1 MRKRMTIEER
11 IEKRRGKLLGHF
23 GTGLVWTPRVL
34 RIDPEW
40 ARQIYCLGKTWEFRR
55 AAQPLNRVYLLE
67 TAPANA
73 ITGFVLF
80 DEAVGRPRGDI
91 LQGVKRFSNAR
102 IDSPGRNAK
111 KFLEKYAKAHETVWA
126 HHIVL
131 VAMFE
136 HPVMAGADDGRGLWM
151 DIPANPIEGPS
162 VSFKEERG
170 FFRLMEDLHDG
181 RHEFWR
187 WDDPAAASAKY
198 AEIRAGFGWNGMDTG
213 NGGGR

>member
-23 GTGLVWTPRVL
+23 GNGLVWTPRVL

-40 ARQIYCLGKTWEFRR
+40 ARQIYCLKKTWEFRR

-80 DEAVGRPRGDI
+80 DEAVGMPRGDI

-151 DIPANPIEGPS
+151 DVPANPIEGPS
-162 VSFKEERG
+162 VSFREREG
-170 FFRLMEDLHDG
+170 FFRLMEDLRDG
-181 RHEFWR
+181 RHDFWR
-187 WDDPAAASAKY
+187 WDDPTVASAKY
-198 AEIRAGFGWNGMDTG
+198 AEMRAGFGWGGMDTKKDG
-213 NGGGR
+213 AQ

>member
-1 MRKRMTIEER
+1 MRRRMTIEER

-23 GTGLVWTPRVL
+23 GNGLVWAPRVL

-55 AAQPLNRVYLLE
+55 KALPLHTVYLLE
-67 TAPANA
+67 TAPVNA
-73 ITGFVLF
+73 LTGVVLC
-80 DEAVGRPRGDI
+80 DEAGGAPRCDI
-91 LQGVKRFSNAR
+91 LQRWERLATR
-102 IDSPGRNAK
+102 IDSPGRAAA

-131 VAMFE
+131 SAMFE
-136 HPVMAGADDGRGLWM
+136 RPVMVGVDDGRGLWM
-151 DIPANPIEGPS
+151 DIPANPLEGIS
-162 VSFKEERG
+162 VSFREKEG
-170 FFRLMEDLHDG
+170 FRRLMEDLSDG
-181 RHEFWR
+181 RHEVWR

-198 AEIRAGFGWNGMDTG
+198 AEIRASFGWNGMDTG

>member
-1 MRKRMTIEER
+1 MRQRMTIEER

-23 GTGLVWTPRVL
+23 ETGLVWSPRVL

-55 AAQPLNRVYLLE
+55 KALPLSTVYLLE
-67 TAPANA
+67 RAPVNA
-73 ITGFVLF
+73 ITGVVLF
-80 DEAVGRPRGDI
+80 DEAVGAPRCDI
-91 LQGVKRFSNAR
+91 LQRVKRFSNAR

-111 KFLEKYAKAHETVWA
+111 KFLEKYVKAHETVWA

-136 HPVMAGADDGRGLWM
+136 HPVMAGADDGRGFWM
-151 DIPANPIEGPS
+151 DVPANPIEGPS
-162 VSFKEERG
+162 VSFKEKEG
-170 FFRLMEDLHDG
+170 FFRLMEDLRDG

-198 AEIRAGFGWNGMDTG
+198 AEIRAGFGWGGMDTKKDG
-213 NGGGR
+213 AQ

>member
-1 MRKRMTIEER
+1 MRRRMTIEER

-34 RIDPEW
+34 RIDPWW
-40 ARQIYCLGKTWEFRR
+40 ARQIYCLEKTWEFRR

-73 ITGFVLF
+73 ITGFVFF
-80 DEAVGRPRGDI
+80 DEAVGRPRCDI

-162 VSFKEERG
+162 VSFKEEGG

-198 AEIRAGFGWNGMDTG
+198 AEIRAGFGWCGMDTKKDG
-213 NGGGR
+213 VP